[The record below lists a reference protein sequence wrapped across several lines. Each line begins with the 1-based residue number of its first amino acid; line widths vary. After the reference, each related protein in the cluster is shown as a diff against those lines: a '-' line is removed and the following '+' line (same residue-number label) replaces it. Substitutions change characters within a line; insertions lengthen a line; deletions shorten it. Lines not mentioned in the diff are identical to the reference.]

1 MRPYLGDILLEKGY
15 LRAEDLDRALA
26 FQATRVLGSGKAG
39 DWVSSFLID
48 IARTKYNKRDEFYL
62 GRILTELKLVP
73 EERLREALE
82 IQSRSPDRRPQGKL
96 DALAQIAGRIN
107 GSYNLID
114 LLNLILVST
123 AELVEAESASL
134 IVHDHE
140 RDALVILIPTGP
152 AAEAVRDLEIPRGRG
167 IASWVYAHGEPVVSN
182 DATEDERFYPGID
195 EATGYTSRQI
205 LCVPLTVKGRRL
217 GAIEAI
223 NRRDGRPFAD
233 ADRLLLEM
241 FSAQA
246 GIAIENTRLA
256 LALAQAAD
264 EMELQKA
271 NVSTIERVRAA
282 ALVAGAFLAEVR
294 RAVVPLQGYA
304 RRLREEGVDERLL
317 RYSTYM
323 DGEMDRLVRHAEDVV
338 QYLRDDYA
346 PVAGPVDLAELARE
360 FESRTWVD
368 CRVSG
373 VALELSV
380 EAGLSVEGDRELLLK
395 CLSHLF
401 RNSRDFM
408 SEDGAAA
415 PWRGSESQGDSRER
429 RPGGGAAARPGGG
442 RFSVSATRSGE
453 EAVLSVKDTGPG
465 IGPDMLDRIFEPFYT
480 FGKRGGM
487 GLGLAIVRRIVERH
501 GGTIKALPSDTGASF
516 EIRLPAR

>member
-15 LRAEDLDRALA
+15 LKAEDLDRALA
-26 FQATRVLGSGKAG
+26 CQATRVLGHGKTD
-39 DWVSSFLID
+39 DWVSTFLID
-48 IARTKYNKRDEFYL
+48 VARTKYNKRDEFHL

-73 EERLREALE
+73 AERLREALE
-82 IQSRSPDRRPQGKL
+82 IQSRSQDHKPQGKL
-96 DALAQIAGRIN
+96 EALSQIAERIN

-182 DATEDERFYPGID
+182 DAAKDDRFYPGID

-205 LCVPLTVKGRRL
+205 LCVPLTVRGRRL

-233 ADRLLLEM
+233 ADRMLLEM

-271 NVSTIERVRAA
+271 NASAIERVRAA
-282 ALVAGAFLAEVR
+282 GLIAGAFLAEVR

-304 RRLREEGVDERLL
+304 RRLREEGVDERVL

-323 DGEMDRLVRHAEDVV
+323 DGEMDHLVRHAEDVV

-346 PVAGPVDLAELARE
+346 PDVGPVDLGELARE
-360 FESRTWVD
+360 FESRAWVD

-380 EAGLSVEGDRELLLK
+380 EDDLSVEADRELLLK

-401 RNSRDFM
+401 RNSRDAM
-408 SEDGAAA
+408 GEGGVAA
-415 PWRGSESQGDSRER
+415 PWSGSESPGDSRER
-429 RPGGGAAARPGGG
+429 HPGGG
-442 RFSVSATRSGE
+442 RFAISAMRSGE
-453 EAVLSVKDTGPG
+453 EAVLSVTDTGPG
-465 IGPDMLDRIFEPFYT
+465 IGPDVLDRIFEPFYT
-480 FGKRGGM
+480 SGKRGGM

-501 GGTIKALPSDTGASF
+501 GGTVKALPSDTGASF
-516 EIRLPAR
+516 EIRLPVRSAT

>member
-15 LRAEDLDRALA
+15 LKAEDLDRALSC
-26 FQATRVLGSGKAG
+26 QAARVLGSGRAD
-39 DWVSSFLID
+39 DWVASFLID
-48 IARTKYNKRDEFYL
+48 VARTKYNKRDEFYL

-82 IQSRSPDRRPQGKL
+82 IQSRSPDLRPQGRL
-96 DALAQIAGRIN
+96 EALAQVAERIN

-114 LLNLILVST
+114 LLNLILVAS

-152 AAEAVRDLEIPRGRG
+152 AAGAVRDLEIPRGQG

-182 DATEDERFYPGID
+182 DVATDARFFRGID
-195 EATGYTSRQI
+195 EGTGYTSRQI

-223 NRRDGRPFAD
+223 NRRDGRPFVD

-246 GIAIENTRLA
+246 AIAIENTRLS
-256 LALAQAAD
+256 LALVQAAA

-271 NVSTIERVRAA
+271 NIAAIERVRAA
-282 ALVAGAFLAEVR
+282 ALVAGAFLAETR

-304 RRLREEGVDERLL
+304 RRLREEGVDERVL
-317 RYSTYM
+317 RYSAYM
-323 DGEMDRLVRHAEDVV
+323 DGEMERLVRHAEDVV

-346 PVAGPVDLAELARE
+346 PVVAPVDLGALARE
-360 FESRTWVD
+360 FESRAWVD

-380 EAGLSVEGDRELLLK
+380 EAGLSVTADRELLLK
-395 CLSHLF
+395 ALGHLF
-401 RNSRDFM
+401 RNGRDAM
-408 SEDGAAA
+408 S
-415 PWRGSESQGDSRER
+415 S
-429 RPGGGAAARPGGG
+429 GGTFAVTAARDGG
-442 RFSVSATRSGE
+442 
-453 EAVLSVKDTGPG
+453 EAVLSVTDTGPG
-465 IGPDMLDRIFEPFYT
+465 LGPDVLERVFEPFYT
-480 FGKRGGM
+480 LGKRGGM

-501 GGTIKALPSDTGASF
+501 GGTIRALPSKTGASF
-516 EIRLPAR
+516 EIRLPVAAA

>member
-15 LRAEDLDRALA
+15 LRVEDLDRALA
-26 FQATRVLGSGKAG
+26 CQAARVLGKGRAD
-39 DWVSSFLID
+39 DWVASFLID
-48 IARTKYNKRDEFYL
+48 VARTKYNKRDEFYL

-82 IQSRSPDRRPQGKL
+82 IQSRAPDHKPQGKL
-96 DALAQIAGRIN
+96 EALAQIAGRIN

-140 RDALVILIPTGP
+140 RDTLVILMPTGP

-167 IASWVYAHGEPVVSN
+167 LASWVYAHNQPVVSN
-182 DATEDERFYPGID
+182 DAARDERFFPGID

-205 LCVPLTVKGRRL
+205 ICVPLTVKGRRL
-217 GAIEAI
+217 GALEAI

-233 ADRLLLEM
+233 ADRLLLEL

-271 NVSTIERVRAA
+271 NVASLERVRVA
-282 ALVAGAFLAEVR
+282 ALIAGAFLAEAR
-294 RAVVPLQGYA
+294 RAVAPLQGYA
-304 RRLREEGVDERLL
+304 RRLRAEGVDERVL

-323 DGEMDRLVRHAEDVV
+323 DREMDRLVRHAEDVV

-346 PVAGPVDLAELARE
+346 PAARPVDLGELARE
-360 FESRTWVD
+360 FESRAWVD
-368 CRVSG
+368 CRVAG
-373 VALELSV
+373 MALELSV
-380 EAGLSVEGDRELLLK
+380 EAGLSVEADRELLLG
-395 CLSHLF
+395 CLWHLF
-401 RNSRDFM
+401 RNSRDAM
-408 SEDGAAA
+408 SE
-415 PWRGSESQGDSRER
+415 
-429 RPGGGAAARPGGG
+429 GGTGGG
-442 RFSVSATRSGE
+442 RFAIAAMRSGD
-453 EAVLSVKDTGPG
+453 EAVLSVTDTGPG
-465 IGPDMLDRIFEPFYT
+465 IGPDLLERVFEPFYT
-480 FGKRGGM
+480 TGKRGGM
-487 GLGLAIVRRIVERH
+487 GLGLAIVRRIIERH
-501 GGTIKALPSDTGASF
+501 GGTITALPSETGAAF
-516 EIRLPAR
+516 EIRLAAS

>member
-1 MRPYLGDILLEKGY
+1 MRPYIGDILLEKGY

-26 FQATRVLGSGKAG
+26 FQATRVFGRGRTD
-39 DWVSSFLID
+39 DWVESFLID
-48 IARTKYNKRDEFYL
+48 VARTKYNKRDEYYL

-73 EERLREALE
+73 EDRLREALE
-82 IQSRSPDRRPQGKL
+82 IQSRLPDRRPQGKL
-96 DALAQIAGRIN
+96 EALAEIADRIN
-107 GSYNLID
+107 GSYNLIE

-123 AELVEAESASL
+123 ADLVEAESASL

-140 RDALVILIPTGP
+140 RDALVILMPTGP

-167 IASWVYAHGEPVVSN
+167 IASWVHAHGEPVVSN
-182 DATEDERFYPGID
+182 DAAGDDRFYPGID

-241 FSAQA
+241 FAAQA

-264 EMELQKA
+264 EMELQKT
-271 NVSTIERVRAA
+271 NVAAIERVRAA
-282 ALVAGAFLAEVR
+282 SLVAGALLAEVR
-294 RAVVPLQGYA
+294 RTVVPLQGYA
-304 RRLREEGVDERLL
+304 RRLREEGVDERVM

-323 DGEMDRLVRHAEDVV
+323 DGEMDRLARHAEDVV

-346 PVAGPVDLAELARE
+346 PVTRPVDLGELVRE
-360 FESRTWVD
+360 FESRSWVD

-380 EAGLSVEGDRELLLK
+380 EAGLAVEADRELLLK
-395 CLSHLF
+395 ALGHLF
-401 RNSRDFM
+401 RNSRDAM
-408 SEDGAAA
+408 SE
-415 PWRGSESQGDSRER
+415 
-429 RPGGGAAARPGGG
+429 GG
-442 RFSVSATRSGE
+442 RFSIAAMASGD
-453 EAVLSVKDTGPG
+453 EAVLSVTDSGPG
-465 IGPDMLDRIFEPFYT
+465 IGPDLLARVFEPFYT
-480 FGKRGGM
+480 SGKRGGM
-487 GLGLAIVRRIVERH
+487 GLGLAIVRRIIERH
-501 GGTIKALPSDTGASF
+501 GGAITALPSESGASF
-516 EIRLPAR
+516 EIKLPRAAAS